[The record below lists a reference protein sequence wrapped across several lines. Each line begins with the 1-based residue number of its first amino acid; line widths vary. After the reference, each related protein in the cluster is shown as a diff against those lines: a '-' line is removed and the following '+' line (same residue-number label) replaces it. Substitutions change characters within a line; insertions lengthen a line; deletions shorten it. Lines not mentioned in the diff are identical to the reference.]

1 MISMPFKSNENLVEE
16 LKPKKTPRKVIIRRA
31 NLRMILMR
39 GYHTR
44 EELVKR
50 LNVSSATISRD
61 MEVVQKELEEEL
73 KKEDMIK
80 LLNDF
85 KLQNQGAYEEA
96 WKLFEKTKH
105 PNAKIG
111 ALRLIHDFQND
122 KIKILQSLGI
132 IREVAPLERRA
143 IEISF
148 VRPEWLK
155 TKPPESDKNGS
166 NEPGTNGTDK
176 NNIELPPVEPAGE
189 VSQ

>member
-1 MISMPFKSNENLVEE
+1 MPFKSNEIVDE
-16 LKPKKTPRKVIIRRA
+16 LKPRKTPRKVVIRRA

-44 EELVKR
+44 DELVKR
-50 LNVSSATISRD
+50 LSVSSATISRD
-61 MEVVQKELEEEL
+61 MQVVQEELEEEL

-132 IREVAPLERRA
+132 IREVAPLERKSM
-143 IEISF
+143 IVKFIK
-148 VRPEWLK
+148 PEWM
-155 TKPPESDKNGS
+155 N
-166 NEPGTNGTDK
+166 NGTSATSGS
-176 NNIELPPVEPAGE
+176 ETQLPAVCDTAEIPQEHKE
-189 VSQ
+189 V